1 MGLRQLL
8 KEKADRNKVLI
19 DTLARHKETLLRE
32 HREQEESRR
41 LAVDYAVKD
50 LLARDTQYRNELKIQ
65 LEEKM
70 KKAEK
75 RRRQNET
82 DELLS
87 ITEARRLEAEEHQQR
102 MKKLEELYDD
112 HIEKIKRTIEK
123 KIKQSQDLLNH
134 HKEKNQKSLFTKNT
148 ENYTKTLALK
158 AELEGKL
165 DLWRKQVLSV
175 QSLSIRRAEEKV
187 RSEID
192 SRREKLAEEM
202 RTREMKCFENRREK
216 EQEKKKKLKI
226 TKMKIEEKDRKV
238 EKLLN
243 EREQSILRA
252 RKMAETSAKLREI
265 IKSFQ

>member
-1 MGLRQLL
+1 MAFSG
-8 KEKADRNKVLI
+8 I
-19 DTLARHKETLLRE
+19 IET
-32 HREQEESRR
+32 SGTF
-41 LAVDYAVKD
+41 DSS
-50 LLARDTQYRNELKIQ
+50 
-65 LEEKM
+65 
-70 KKAEK
+70 
-75 RRRQNET
+75 
-82 DELLS
+82 S
-87 ITEARRLEAEEHQQR
+87 IFH
-102 MKKLEELYDD
+102 
-112 HIEKIKRTIEK
+112 
-123 KIKQSQDLLNH
+123 
-134 HKEKNQKSLFTKNT
+134 
-148 ENYTKTLALK
+148 
-158 AELEGKL
+158 
-165 DLWRKQVLSV
+165 VC
-175 QSLSIRRAEEKV
+175 RRAEEKV